1 MRRPV
6 TLFALLIAASPLLAQ
21 APLVEKIEVSVVNV
35 DVTVTDRAGK
45 PVRGLTPDDFE
56 IFEDG
61 APQTITNFYVVED
74 RQSCLSCPAGQAGL
88 PVLHDERFRRK
99 VLVLIDSYSMTP
111 FERNRALERLEEFI
125 NDRFRGGE
133 YDWSIG
139 AIDSGLR
146 ILLPPTSD
154 KRAIHDAL
162 DEIRRGHVPRLSL
175 DLQPDRLD
183 LWEKVHAGRQS
194 IDAIAEATRAFAST
208 SGKKVILL
216 LTGQLLLND
225 WGVADLRLSKEITLT
240 RDYLIHEANASNVNF
255 YIINPE
261 GIAAGDPSMYWI
273 ARETGGRLMPGN
285 RVEESLRQFDTGS
298 SNFYSLGYQPKHP
311 DDSKYHRIHVRVKK
325 GHYALQYREGY
336 INLPEAQQIE
346 RTLGSTFGTFLIAGS
361 AIPVTIAFD
370 EPRKVDGAV
379 IVPMRTTVPA
389 EQLAFVSNLGRVDIY
404 ISIFDSS
411 GRNTWFVHLLRDVRP
426 GNLNET
432 TEVYLTKGKPYRIVV
447 AIRDQIS
454 EAVGVTQQLVRF

>member
-1 MRRPV
+1 M
-6 TLFALLIAASPLLAQ
+6 
-21 APLVEKIEVSVVNV
+21 
-35 DVTVTDRAGK
+35 
-45 PVRGLTPDDFE
+45 
-56 IFEDG
+56 
-61 APQTITNFYVVED
+61 
-74 RQSCLSCPAGQAGL
+74 
-88 PVLHDERFRRK
+88 
-99 VLVLIDSYSMTP
+99 
-111 FERNRALERLEEFI
+111 
-125 NDRFRGGE
+125 
-133 YDWSIG
+133 
-139 AIDSGLR
+139 
-146 ILLPPTSD
+146 
-154 KRAIHDAL
+154 
-162 DEIRRGHVPRLSL
+162 
-175 DLQPDRLD
+175 
-183 LWEKVHAGRQS
+183 
-194 IDAIAEATRAFAST
+194 
-208 SGKKVILL
+208 
-216 LTGQLLLND
+216 
-225 WGVADLRLSKEITLT
+225 
-240 RDYLIHEANASNVNF
+240 NF

-285 RVEESLRQFDTGS
+285 RVEESLRQFDTAS
-298 SNFYSLGYQPKHP
+298 SDFYSLGHQPKHP
-311 DDSKYHRIHVRVKK
+311 DDSNYHRIHVRVKK

-336 INLPEAQQIE
+336 TNLPEAQQIE

-370 EPRKVDGAV
+370 EPREVDGAV

-432 TEVYLTKGKPYRIVV
+432 TEVYLTKGKAYRIVV